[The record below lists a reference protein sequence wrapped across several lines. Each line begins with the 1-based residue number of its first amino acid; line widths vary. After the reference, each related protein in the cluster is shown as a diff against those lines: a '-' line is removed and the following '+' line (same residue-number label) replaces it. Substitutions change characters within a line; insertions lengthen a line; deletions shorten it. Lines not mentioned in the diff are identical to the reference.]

1 MKTKILFLIIA
12 FSGMLFLSGCEDT
25 LDVTENFIYELE
37 VKVFSEDHTFS
48 HAVLVDMKNEQDLI
62 KKYGD
67 KIKNIQIEE
76 VKYWLTEFDG
86 SETQQIVQATLSV
99 LNENDDVTVIT
110 TVKDQLLQPLVNT
123 PTKLDINQ
131 EGIDKMAS
139 LIENSPHQFKLSFT
153 STVNETPLNFTLK
166 FSFNIKMTANPL

>member
-1 MKTKILFLIIA
+1 M
-12 FSGMLFLSGCEDT
+12 
-25 LDVTENFIYELE
+25 
-37 VKVFSEDHTFS
+37 
-48 HAVLVDMKNEQDLI
+48 
-62 KKYGD
+62 
-67 KIKNIQIEE
+67 
-76 VKYWLTEFDG
+76 
-86 SETQQIVQATLSV
+86 
-99 LNENDDVTVIT
+99 IT

>member
-62 KKYGD
+62 KKYGVD
-67 KIKNIQIEE
+67 FVLLDRGAFIPEYIEQDSWRRGIE
-76 VKYWLTEFDG
+76 PAATAAI
-86 SETQQIVQATLSV
+86 TQLKQGIVPALSKVVDSCSV
-99 LNENDDVTVIT
+99 LQTKDGNNSTLIVLSADCLLTADV
-110 TVKDQLLQPLVNT
+110 
-123 PTKLDINQ
+123 
-131 EGIDKMAS
+131 
-139 LIENSPHQFKLSFT
+139 
-153 STVNETPLNFTLK
+153 LN
-166 FSFNIKMTANPL
+166 

>member
-1 MKTKILFLIIA
+1 M
-12 FSGMLFLSGCEDT
+12 
-25 LDVTENFIYELE
+25 
-37 VKVFSEDHTFS
+37 
-48 HAVLVDMKNEQDLI
+48 DMKKNSKSYIINCPIHQKQRSLVIEA
-62 KKYGD
+62 KR
-67 KIKNIQIEE
+67 KINHSNRRVEKTIYAE
-76 VKYWLTEFDG
+76 
-86 SETQQIVQATLSV
+86 
-99 LNENDDVTVIT
+99 DVTVIT